1 MKLSLKCQVWIAKAA
16 LSCWL
21 CTYSKGKRF
30 IGGNQKSRGNSPSN
44 RCRILQCHD
53 MIGQY
58 GTPCGNQSHLS
69 RNGRTMSNIDFRFY
83 SKSHAPKAR
92 WLKSSTLWAL
102 TASTGAC
109 SIFIGGNKK
118 SRENSPSNRCRIL
131 QCHDMIGQYRTPCG
145 NQSHLSRN
153 GRTMSNIDFRFY
165 SKSHAPKARWL
176 KSPTL
181 WALTASAGACSS
193 PQMTVT
199 ISVQTQRR
207 RM

>member
-30 IGGNQKSRGNSPSN
+30 IGGN
-44 RCRILQCHD
+44 
-53 MIGQY
+53 
-58 GTPCGNQSHLS
+58 
-69 RNGRTMSNIDFRFY
+69 
-83 SKSHAPKAR
+83 
-92 WLKSSTLWAL
+92 
-102 TASTGAC
+102 
-109 SIFIGGNKK
+109 KK
-118 SRENSPSNRCRIL
+118 SRENSPSNRCRTL

-207 RM
+207 RCRGECRDNITFCTSCTSRYILVICKILSTVCYCKIYGKTA

>member
-21 CTYSKGKRF
+21 CTYSKGKR
-30 IGGNQKSRGNSPSN
+30 
-44 RCRILQCHD
+44 
-53 MIGQY
+53 
-58 GTPCGNQSHLS
+58 
-69 RNGRTMSNIDFRFY
+69 
-83 SKSHAPKAR
+83 
-92 WLKSSTLWAL
+92 
-102 TASTGAC
+102 
-109 SIFIGGNKK
+109 FIGGNKK

-165 SKSHAPKARWL
+165 SKSHAPKARRL
-176 KSPTL
+176 KSPTF
-181 WALTASAGACSS
+181 WALTASTGACSS

-199 ISVQTQRR
+199 TSLSKHNAGDAEVNVETTLPFVLHALQGIFSSFARYWAQSATAKSTVRQPSLAKTNHTICKHHHWFCKKLQVPSWI
-207 RM
+207 